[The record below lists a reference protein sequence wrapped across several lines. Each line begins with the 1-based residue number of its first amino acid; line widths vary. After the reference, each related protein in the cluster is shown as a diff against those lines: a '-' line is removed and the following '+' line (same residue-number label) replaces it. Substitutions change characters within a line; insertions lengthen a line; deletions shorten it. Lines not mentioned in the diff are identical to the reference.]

1 MRGFSGLGSLAQQ
14 RRPFPT
20 GAISQARLPSL
31 ASLGAEC
38 L

>member
-1 MRGFSGLGSLAQQ
+1 MRGLSGLGSLAQQ

-20 GAISQARLPSL
+20 GAISQARLLSL
-31 ASLGAEC
+31 VTEC